1 MNHNNRVVVTG
12 IGIVSPIGNDLETVV
27 DNLKNGFNGVSEIE
41 LFDTTDFTVKIAAEC
56 KNYQASDHFTRKEER
71 RMDRSNQFAIVAA
84 RKAREDAKLEIPQ
97 TTRVGCI
104 MSSGIGGL
112 NTIDSEIAQA
122 QTRGY
127 DRMSPFFISKSIA
140 NMSSGQIAIDLG
152 IHGYV
157 SSSVTACASG
167 SNAIMDAYDLI
178 RSGRQDIV
186 FAGGC
191 EASINPSG
199 IGGFTSMKAL
209 SDSNNINRAS
219 IPFDSDRSGFVMGEG
234 AACLVLENY
243 EMAVKRGAKIYG
255 EIVAAEMTC
264 DGYHITHPCVDG
276 KYQIEVMKQAL
287 NTAGIKPAELDY
299 INAHGTSTVLNDQIE
314 THSIKSVL
322 GENNKNVAISSTKS
336 MTGHLL
342 GAAGAIESA
351 ICLLAIKHNFI
362 PPTINLEQI
371 ETSIDLNIVANQMQT
386 KKVNYALNNSFG
398 FGGHNVA
405 IIFKGLNHE
414 I

>member
-1 MNHNNRVVVTG
+1 MNRVVVTG
-12 IGIVSPIGNDLETVV
+12 IGIVSPIGNDIETVV
-27 DNLKNGFNGVSEIE
+27 ANLKKGFNGISEIE
-41 LFDTTDFTVKIAAEC
+41 LFDTTDFKVKVAAEC
-56 KNYQASDHFTRKEER
+56 KDYCADDYFARKEAR

-84 RKAREDAKLEIPQ
+84 RKAREDAQLDIPQ
-97 TTRVGCI
+97 STRVGCI

-112 NTIDSEIAQA
+112 NTIDSEIKQA

-140 NMSSGQIAIDLG
+140 NMSAGQIAIDLG

-167 SNAIMDAYDLI
+167 SNAVLDAYDLI
-178 RSGRQDIV
+178 RNGRQDIV

-209 SDSNNINRAS
+209 SDSNDVNRAS
-219 IPFDSDRSGFVMGEG
+219 IPFDTARSGFVMGEG

-243 EMAVKRGAKIYG
+243 DMAVARGAKIYG

-264 DGYHITHPCVDG
+264 DGHHITHPCEDG
-276 KYQIEVMKQAL
+276 EYQIKVMQQAMQA
-287 NTAGIKPAELDY
+287 AGITPVELDY

-314 THSIKSVL
+314 SHSIKSVL
-322 GENNKNVAISSTKS
+322 GEHNQQVAISSTKS

-342 GAAGAIESA
+342 GAAGALESA

-362 PPTINLEQI
+362 PPTINLQQCEVA
-371 ETSIDLNIVANQMQT
+371 SDLNIVANQMQT
-386 KKVNYALNNSFG
+386 HEVNYALNNSFG

-405 IIFKGLNHE
+405 IIFKGLDHE
-414 I
+414 V

>member
-1 MNHNNRVVVTG
+1 MKRVVVTG
-12 IGIVSPIGNDLETVV
+12 IGIVSPIGNDLETVIK
-27 DNLKNGFNGVSEIE
+27 NLKQGYNGISQIE
-41 LFDTTDFTVKIAAEC
+41 LFDTTDFTVKVAAEC
-56 KNYQASDHFTRKEER
+56 KTYNADDFFARKESR

-84 RKAREDAKLEIPQ
+84 RKARDDAKLEVPNS
-97 TTRVGCI
+97 TRVGCI

-112 NTIDSEIAQA
+112 NTIDSEIKQA

-140 NMSSGQIAIDLG
+140 NMSAGQIAIDLG

-209 SDSNNINRAS
+209 SDSNDVNRAS
-219 IPFDSDRSGFVMGEG
+219 IPFDSARSGFVMGEG

-243 EMAVKRGAKIYG
+243 DTALERGAQIYG

-264 DGYHITHPCVDG
+264 DGHHITHPCEDG
-276 KYQIEVMKQAL
+276 KYQIAVIEQAMKA
-287 NTAGIKPAELDY
+287 AGITPVELDY

-314 THSIKSVL
+314 SHSIKSVL
-322 GENNKNVAISSTKS
+322 GEHHKNVAVSSTKS

-342 GAAGAIESA
+342 GAAGAMESA

-362 PPTINLEQI
+362 PPTINLAERDA
-371 ETSIDLNIVANQMQT
+371 SIDLDIVTDQARDC
-386 KKVNYALNNSFG
+386 KVNYALNNSFG

-405 IIFKGLNHE
+405 IIFRGLNDAV
-414 I
+414 

>member
-1 MNHNNRVVVTG
+1 MNRVVVTG
-12 IGIVSPIGNDLETVV
+12 IGIVSPIGNDLDTFVN
-27 DNLKNGFNGVSEIE
+27 NLKEGVNGVSEIE
-41 LFDTTDFTVKIAAEC
+41 LFDTTDFKVKVAAEC
-56 KNYQASDHFTRKEER
+56 KAYNADDYFARKEAR

-84 RKAREDAKLEIPQ
+84 RKACEDAKLEIPQ
-97 TTRVGCI
+97 NTRVGCI

-112 NTIDSEIAQA
+112 NTIDSEIKQA

-140 NMSSGQIAIDLG
+140 NMSAGQIAIDLG

-178 RSGRQDIV
+178 RCGRQDIV

-209 SDSNNINRAS
+209 SDSNDINRAS
-219 IPFDSDRSGFVMGEG
+219 IPFDNARSGFVMGEG

-243 EMAVKRGAKIYG
+243 ETAVQRGAQIYG

-264 DGYHITHPCVDG
+264 DGYHITHPCEDG
-276 KYQIEVMKQAL
+276 EYQVKVMQQAL
-287 NTAGIKPAELDY
+287 NAAGIKPVELDY

-314 THSIKSVL
+314 SHSIKTVL
-322 GENNKNVAISSTKS
+322 GAHHKEVAVSSTKS

-351 ICLLAIKHNFI
+351 ICLLAIKHSFI
-362 PPTINLEQI
+362 PPTINLQ
-371 ETSIDLNIVANQMQT
+371 ETEAAIDLNIVANQMINQPV
-386 KKVNYALNNSFG
+386 KYALNNSFG

-405 IIFKGLNHE
+405 ILFKGLSDE
-414 I
+414 V

>member
-1 MNHNNRVVVTG
+1 MNRVVVTG

-27 DNLKNGFNGVSEIE
+27 DNLKGGFNGISEIE
-41 LFDTTDFTVKIAAEC
+41 LFDTTDFKVKVAAEC
-56 KNYQASDHFTRKEER
+56 KSYSADDFFPKKESR

-84 RKAREDAKLEIPQ
+84 RKARQDANLDIPKS
-97 TTRVGCI
+97 TRVGCI

-112 NTIDSEIAQA
+112 NTIDSEITQA

-140 NMSSGQIAIDLG
+140 NMSAGQIAIDLG

-178 RSGRQDIV
+178 RNGRQDIV

-209 SDSNNINRAS
+209 SDSNDVNRAS
-219 IPFDSDRSGFVMGEG
+219 IPFDSERSGFVMGEG

-243 EMAVKRGAKIYG
+243 QSAVQRGAKIYG

-264 DGYHITHPCVDG
+264 DGHHITSPHKDG
-276 KYQIEVMKQAL
+276 KYQIEVMQQAMRAA
-287 NTAGIKPAELDY
+287 NIQPQQLDY

-314 THSIKSVL
+314 SHSIKSVL
-322 GENNKNVAISSTKS
+322 GQHNKSVAVSSTKS

-342 GAAGAIESA
+342 GAAGALESA
-351 ICLLAIKHNFI
+351 ICLLAIEHNFI
-362 PPTINLEQI
+362 PPTINLKNCEKEI
-371 ETSIDLNIVANQMQT
+371 ELDIVANQVRNSQ
-386 KKVNYALNNSFG
+386 VNYALNNSFG

-405 IIFKGLNHE
+405 IIFKGMTNE
-414 I
+414 V